1 MKIIKEGK
9 TPPLPWMGRHACDKC
24 GTVWELERS
33 DVKLVRYHSDQREG
47 DWFETQCHLYEA
59 LMATLI
65 EHKEGFSVL
74 RESGEEVPKIR
85 YLEFVRG

>member
-47 DWFETQCHLYEA
+47 DWFETQCPHCG
-59 LMATLI
+59 
-65 EHKEGFSVL
+65 H
-74 RESGEEVPKIR
+74 RKII
-85 YLEFVRG
+85 YTKH